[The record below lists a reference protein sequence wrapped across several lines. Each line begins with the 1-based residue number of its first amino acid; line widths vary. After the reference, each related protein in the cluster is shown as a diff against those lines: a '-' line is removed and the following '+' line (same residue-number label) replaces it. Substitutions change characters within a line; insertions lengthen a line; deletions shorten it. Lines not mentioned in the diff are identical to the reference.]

1 MKKGPGAL
9 RFRLFDCGFEVTDHR
24 FEQVIRHGGD
34 NADELLFC
42 AATALH
48 GTGEQL
54 DVLLYAFIH
63 HVAFAGFKPVATDAK
78 FTANRDNKL
87 F

>member
-1 MKKGPGAL
+1 MKKGPGAS
-9 RFRLFDCGFEVTDHR
+9 RFRLFDCGFEVSDHR
-24 FEQVIRHGGD
+24 FEQVIRHGGND
-34 NADELLFC
+34 ADELLFC
-42 AATALH
+42 ATVALH
-48 GTGEQL
+48 GAGEQL
-54 DVLLYAFIH
+54 DALLNTSVH